1 MAILPILE
9 LPDPVLRQR
18 AKKVRKIDTSVLKL
32 ADDMVQTMRDANGI
46 GLAANQ
52 VGVLKRVIIIQ
63 LPEEEE
69 ARIYINPE
77 IIYRE
82 GEQDWY
88 DGCLS
93 IPGFRG
99 LITRSVWIKFQALT
113 EDSTIVKLR
122 ADDLLS
128 LAIEHEVDH
137 LNGVLY
143 IDHLKEHEKLIPI
156 SEFETTESDESITT
170 DSSDNVNVS
179 SLDDHSID
187 PETPATLKV
196 R

>member
-18 AKKVRKIDTSVLKL
+18 ARKVRKIDSSVLKL
-32 ADDMVQTMRDANGI
+32 ADDMVQTMKDANGV

-52 VGVLKRVIIIQ
+52 VGILKRVIVIQ

-113 EDSTIVKLR
+113 EASTIVKLR
-122 ADDLLS
+122 ADNLLS

-156 SEFETTESDESITT
+156 NEFETMESDEPTE
-170 DSSDNVNVS
+170 DMNVS
-179 SLDDHSID
+179 SSDDHSID

>member
-18 AKKVRKIDTSVLKL
+18 AKKVRKIDSTVLKL
-32 ADDMVQTMRDANGI
+32 ADDMVQTMKDANGI

-52 VGVLKRVIIIQ
+52 VGVLKRVIVIQ
-63 LPEEEE
+63 LPEEE

-113 EDSTIVKLR
+113 EASTIVKLR
-122 ADDLLS
+122 ADNLLS

-156 SEFETTESDESITT
+156 NEFGTTELDETITTESSETT
-170 DSSDNVNVS
+170 SVPSSGDNP
-179 SLDDHSID
+179 ID

>member
-18 AKKVRKIDTSVLKL
+18 ARKVRKIDSSVLKL
-32 ADDMVQTMRDANGI
+32 ADDMVQTMKDANGV

-52 VGVLKRVIIIQ
+52 VGILKRVIVIQ

-69 ARIYINPE
+69 VRIYINPE

>member
-18 AKKVRKIDTSVLKL
+18 AKKVRKIDSSVLKL
-32 ADDMVQTMRDANGI
+32 ADDMVQTMKDANGV

-52 VGVLKRVIIIQ
+52 VGILKRVIVIQ

-69 ARIYINPE
+69 VRIYINPE

-113 EDSTIVKLR
+113 EASTIVKLR
-122 ADDLLS
+122 ADNLLS

-156 SEFETTESDESITT
+156 NEFETMESDEPTADEPT
-170 DSSDNVNVS
+170 ENMNVS
-179 SLDDHSID
+179 SSSDHSID
-187 PETPATLKV
+187 PETPATLKA

>member
-52 VGVLKRVIIIQ
+52 VGVLKRVIVIQ

-88 DGCLS
+88 DGCLC

>member
-52 VGVLKRVIIIQ
+52 VGVLKRVIVIQ

-156 SEFETTESDESITT
+156 SEFETKESDESITT

-179 SLDDHSID
+179 SPDDHSID

>member
-1 MAILPILE
+1 MAVLPILK

-18 AKKVRKIDTSVLKL
+18 ARKVRKIDSSVLKL
-32 ADDMVQTMRDANGI
+32 AEDMVETMRDADGV

-52 VGVLKRVIIIQ
+52 VGVLKRVIVIQ

-77 IIYRE
+77 IVHRE
-82 GEQDWY
+82 GERDHY

-93 IPGFRG
+93 IPGYRG
-99 LITRSVWIKFQALT
+99 LITRSVWIKFRALDET
-113 EDSTIVKLR
+113 ATVVKLR

-137 LNGVLY
+137 LDGILY
-143 IDHLKEHEKLIPI
+143 VDHLKEHERLIPL
-156 SEFETTESDESITT
+156 SEFEAAGTENGTGPVQEPVAVTPGNGHPDAR
-170 DSSDNVNVS
+170 
-179 SLDDHSID
+179 
-187 PETPATLKV
+187 ETPATVKV
-196 R
+196 K

>member
-52 VGVLKRVIIIQ
+52 VGVLKRVIVIQ

-88 DGCLS
+88 DG
-93 IPGFRG
+93 
-99 LITRSVWIKFQALT
+99 
-113 EDSTIVKLR
+113 
-122 ADDLLS
+122 
-128 LAIEHEVDH
+128 
-137 LNGVLY
+137 
-143 IDHLKEHEKLIPI
+143 
-156 SEFETTESDESITT
+156 
-170 DSSDNVNVS
+170 
-179 SLDDHSID
+179 
-187 PETPATLKV
+187 
-196 R
+196 

>member
-18 AKKVRKIDTSVLKL
+18 AKKVRKIDSSVLKL
-32 ADDMVQTMRDANGI
+32 ADDMVQTMKDANGV

-52 VGVLKRVIIIQ
+52 VGILKRVIVIQ

-113 EDSTIVKLR
+113 EASTIVKLR
-122 ADDLLS
+122 ADNLLS

-156 SEFETTESDESITT
+156 TEFETMESDEPTADEPT
-170 DSSDNVNVS
+170 ENMNVS
-179 SLDDHSID
+179 SSGGHSID
-187 PETPATLKV
+187 PETPATLKA

>member
-52 VGVLKRVIIIQ
+52 VGVLKRVIVIQ

-128 LAIEHEVDH
+128 LAIEHVVDH

-179 SLDDHSID
+179 SPDDHSID

>member
-52 VGVLKRVIIIQ
+52 VGVLKRVIVIQ

-156 SEFETTESDESITT
+156 SEFETTLSDESITT

-179 SLDDHSID
+179 SPDDHSID

>member
-18 AKKVRKIDTSVLKL
+18 ARKVRKIDSSVLKL
-32 ADDMVQTMRDANGI
+32 ADDMVQTMKDANGV

-52 VGVLKRVIIIQ
+52 VGILKRVIVIQ

-113 EDSTIVKLR
+113 EASTIVKLR
-122 ADDLLS
+122 ADNLLS

-156 SEFETTESDESITT
+156 TEFETMESDEPTADEPT
-170 DSSDNVNVS
+170 ENMNVS
-179 SLDDHSID
+179 SSGGHSID
-187 PETPATLKV
+187 PETPATLKA

>member
-1 MAILPILE
+1 M
-9 LPDPVLRQR
+9 
-18 AKKVRKIDTSVLKL
+18 
-32 ADDMVQTMRDANGI
+32 
-46 GLAANQ
+46 
-52 VGVLKRVIIIQ
+52 
-63 LPEEEE
+63 
-69 ARIYINPE
+69 
-77 IIYRE
+77 
-82 GEQDWY
+82 
-88 DGCLS
+88 
-93 IPGFRG
+93 
-99 LITRSVWIKFQALT
+99 WIKFQALT

-179 SLDDHSID
+179 SPDDHSIH

>member
-18 AKKVRKIDTSVLKL
+18 AKKVRKIDASVLKL

-52 VGVLKRVIIIQ
+52 VGVLKRVIVIQ

-156 SEFETTESDESITT
+156 SEFETKESDESITT

-179 SLDDHSID
+179 SPDDHSID

>member
-18 AKKVRKIDTSVLKL
+18 ARKVRKIDSSVLKL
-32 ADDMVQTMRDANGI
+32 ADDMVQTMKDANGV

-52 VGVLKRVIIIQ
+52 VGILKRVIVIQ

-113 EDSTIVKLR
+113 EASTIVKLR
-122 ADDLLS
+122 ADNLLS

-156 SEFETTESDESITT
+156 TEFETMQPDEPTADEPTE
-170 DSSDNVNVS
+170 NMNVS
-179 SLDDHSID
+179 SSGGHSID

>member
-18 AKKVRKIDTSVLKL
+18 AKKVRKIDSSVLKL
-32 ADDMVQTMRDANGI
+32 ADDMVQTMKDANGV

-52 VGVLKRVIIIQ
+52 VGILKRVIVIQ

-69 ARIYINPE
+69 VRIYINPE

-113 EDSTIVKLR
+113 EASTIVKLR
-122 ADDLLS
+122 ADNLLS

-156 SEFETTESDESITT
+156 NEFGTMELDETITTESSETT
-170 DSSDNVNVS
+170 SVPSSGDNP
-179 SLDDHSID
+179 ID

>member
-52 VGVLKRVIIIQ
+52 VGVLKRVIVIQ

-187 PETPATLKV
+187 PETPAT
-196 R
+196 

>member
-52 VGVLKRVIIIQ
+52 VGVLKRVLVIQ

-143 IDHLKEHEKLIPI
+143 IDHLKEHETLIPI

-179 SLDDHSID
+179 SPDDHSID

>member
-52 VGVLKRVIIIQ
+52 VGVLKRVIVIQ

-179 SLDDHSID
+179 SPDDHSID

>member
-52 VGVLKRVIIIQ
+52 VGVLKRVIVIQ

-99 LITRSVWIKFQALT
+99 LIIRSVWIKFQALT

-179 SLDDHSID
+179 SPDDHSID